1 MTHHEHHRARRWP
14 EGTHM
19 AIGSAVT
26 IAIIMGLVFVV
37 GWSAPPAD
45 RQITKPAGRILE
57 K

>member
-1 MTHHEHHRARRWP
+1 MKHHQRWP

-45 RQITKPAGRILE
+45 RQITKPVGRILE